1 MRRDGLMRRMSSLG
15 AVVGLGVVLPFALA
29 APAHAQSA
37 LSVDKDHEGNFA
49 RGGQGVYA
57 ITLTNS
63 SADPTGLLDVTDN
76 LPTGLTATG
85 LGGLL
90 ASFCDITNGGA
101 TVHCGEGLHFNAAGT
116 ATLEVTVDIADDA
129 PCSVSNT
136 VTVVETQ
143 TGGET
148 FTHSAS
154 DPTAITGGD
163 CDGGNGGGGGSILPV
178 TLNGVIP
185 MFNNITT
192 NSNID
197 SPGASNTSDQTF
209 GLNAP

>member
-1 MRRDGLMRRMSSLG
+1 MSALG
-15 AVVGLGVVLPFALA
+15 TVVGLGVALPFALA
-29 APAHAQSA
+29 APAHAQSN
-37 LSVDKDHEGNFA
+37 LSVAKSHEGNFA
-49 RGGQGVYA
+49 RGGQGVYT

-63 SADPTGLLDVTDN
+63 SDDLTGLLDVTDN
-76 LPTGLTATG
+76 LPTGVRATA

-90 ASFCDITNGGA
+90 AQFCDITNGGT
-101 TVHCGEGLHFNAAGT
+101 TVHCGKGLHFRAKGS
-116 ATLEVTVDIADDA
+116 ATLDVTVNIAADA

-136 VTVVETQ
+136 VTVIETETEEQ
-143 TGGET
+143 GGET

-154 DPTAITGGD
+154 DPTTITGGD
-163 CDGGNGGGGGSILPV
+163 CDGGGGGGGGGGSILPIN
-178 TLNGVIP
+178 LNGVIP

-197 SPGASNTSDQTF
+197 SPGASNNSHQAF